1 MNPNTKN
8 GNVSTESNLVSASK
22 YYVETNQWLV
32 FPLRINQ
39 KKPAVPTGLKAATK
53 DLAKIQEW
61 WGKGTPYNIGI
72 TTGGRTNIVVIDLD
86 EKNGV
91 SGSQSLEKLE
101 REYGLLPQTLTVNTA
116 SGGTHKYFRLAEGS
130 TARNRAAV
138 RPGIDVRGEGGYVV
152 APPSV
157 IDGNSYSWVDPDVP
171 VAELPNWLFQIITGT
186 TAPDNASKTTATL
199 IEQGSRNDQLFRF
212 VMKQMRLG
220 TPRDRMVE
228 LADNANI
235 SMCRPPLDAVEVQQI
250 VDNAFRLYAERL
262 QIRLSD
268 IGNANKLAELHG
280 DKVRYVFDQK
290 CWLLWNGAY
299 WEPAPDE
306 KIIALAKDVPSSLA
320 KEAAELPNGPTK
332 KLLATFA
339 LRSESL
345 AKIKAMVELF
355 KSEDRIG
362 VSTIELD
369 RHGFVLPV
377 QNGTVNLQNGIFAPP
392 ERDLLVTQVAGT
404 VYDPTA
410 LAPRWEQFMLQIMG
424 GDAELVTYLQRAIGY
439 VLTASTE
446 EQCLFFLYGFGANGK
461 STFLN
466 IVLALMGALG
476 TQAASE
482 TLMDKRTGGGTSS
495 DLARLRGKRFVAM
508 SESDDGRHL
517 NEAQVKHLTGG
528 DSVVARELYQS
539 VIHFTPSHKLF
550 LASNHQPVI
559 KSTDHGIWRRIRLIP
574 FKVTIKLE
582 DRNSNLEKELRQEL
596 PGILNW
602 ALKGCFEWQK
612 YGMPIPKAVR
622 EATEEY
628 REEMDL
634 VGAWIAENCT
644 VSPFNEVSAAEA
656 YQSFDPWCKENYNIS
671 FSKNRFGRLLRERG
685 FEPGMKSGRIYK
697 GLSLKNS
704 LSNIIK
710 NSLSSEKF

>member
-1 MNPNTKN
+1 MNSVNKN
-8 GNVSTESNLVSASK
+8 VTQSIESGLICVCQ
-22 YYVETNQWLV
+22 YYVAIRSWSV
-32 FPLRINQ
+32 FPLRPGQ
-39 KKPAVPTGLKAATK
+39 KQPAVPTGLKAATK
-53 DLAKIQEW
+53 DVDKIREW
-61 WGKGTPYNIGI
+61 WGKGISYNVGV
-72 TTGGRTNIVVIDLD
+72 TTGGETNLVIIDLD

-91 SGSQSLEKLE
+91 SGSASLEKLE
-101 REYGLLPQTLTVNTA
+101 REHAPLPPTLTVNTA
-116 SGGTHKYFRLAEGS
+116 SGGTHKYFRLAEGT
-130 TARNRAAV
+130 TARNRTAV

-157 IDGNSYSWVDPDVP
+157 VDGNSYSWVDRDALI
-171 VAELPNWLFQIITGT
+171 AELPDWLLKIIKGT
-186 TAPDNASKTTATL
+186 AASEGVDTAVGL

-220 TPRDRMVE
+220 TPREKMVE
-228 LADNANI
+228 LADSANN
-235 SMCRPPLDAVEVQQI
+235 SMCSPPLDSLEVSKI

-268 IGNANKLAELHG
+268 MGNASKLTELHG

-306 KIIALAKDVPSSLA
+306 KIVALAKDVPTSLA

-332 KLLATFA
+332 KLLGSFA

-355 KSEDRIG
+355 KSENGVG
-362 VSTIELD
+362 VSTSDLD
-369 RHGFVLPV
+369 QHKFLLPV
-377 QNGTVNLQNGIFAPP
+377 QNGTVNLRDGKFAPP
-392 ERDLLVTQVAGT
+392 NPALLVTQVAGT
-404 VYDPTA
+404 TFDPSA
-410 LAPRWEQFMLQIMG
+410 SAPRWEQFMLQIMG
-424 GDAELVTYLQRAIGY
+424 GDAELVSYLQRAIGY
-439 VLTASTE
+439 VLTASTA

-482 TLMDKRTGGGTSS
+482 TLMDKRSGGGTSS

-517 NEAQVKHLTGG
+517 NEAQVKNLTGG
-528 DSVVARELYQS
+528 DNVVARELYQS

-559 KSTDHGIWRRIRLIP
+559 KSTDHGIWRRIRLVP
-574 FKVTIKLE
+574 FKVTIRLA
-582 DRNSNLEKELRQEL
+582 DRNPNLEKELREEL

-602 ALKGCFEWQK
+602 ALAGCVEWQK
-612 YGMPIPKAVR
+612 LGMPIPKAVL

-634 VGAWIAENCT
+634 VGAWISENCL
-644 VSPFNEVSAAEA
+644 VSPHGEVSAADA
-656 YQSFDPWCKENYNIS
+656 YQSFDPWCKENYSIS

-685 FEPGMKSGRIYK
+685 FEPGMKGGRIYK
-697 GLSLKNS
+697 GLSLKKS

-710 NSLSSEKF
+710 NSLSSENF